1 MSKRLKFWLGI
12 VVSLLSLAA
21 LFFLLDVEQVIATLK
36 ETDWRAAVLTIALC
50 QVSFMFLRAWRWRIM
65 LGSSTPFI
73 PVFHAQNIGYLI
85 TNVLPFRLGDLAR
98 AYLVGLEPKVRDVD
112 LPKAL
117 STVALERIL
126 DVLVIVIL
134 FGVTLPFV
142 PAVPEGMRATGTLF
156 SVVAV
161 AGFAVMVLA
170 AAYRSRALRLT
181 RSILERIKR
190 LDTDSWLGWADSFL
204 DGFTILTRL
213 PLLLPVLGL
222 SLLLWAFIVL
232 GYYGGIRAIWPA
244 ATGPAAALTVCAAAF
259 GISLPSSPGSLGIYH
274 LAVIAGLSVFPL
286 PEKDAASFA
295 IVFHAVMVLVNV
307 AMGLIGLW
315 RSGRSLGRVM
325 NAVQGLNQA

>member
-65 LGSSTPFI
+65 LGSGTPFI

-142 PAVPEGMRATGTLF
+142 PAVPEGMPATAFVRSPFESAGGHSTPYSAARA
-156 SVVAV
+156 
-161 AGFAVMVLA
+161 
-170 AAYRSRALRLT
+170 RS
-181 RSILERIKR
+181 S
-190 LDTDSWLGWADSFL
+190 S
-204 DGFTILTRL
+204 
-213 PLLLPVLGL
+213 LPVFDPD
-222 SLLLWAFIVL
+222 SE
-232 GYYGGIRAIWPA
+232 
-244 ATGPAAALTVCAAAF
+244 
-259 GISLPSSPGSLGIYH
+259 S
-274 LAVIAGLSVFPL
+274 AG
-286 PEKDAASFA
+286 
-295 IVFHAVMVLVNV
+295 
-307 AMGLIGLW
+307 
-315 RSGRSLGRVM
+315 
-325 NAVQGLNQA
+325 